1 MKRPCLTLLLSII
14 PLLPLAAQHL
24 NGKGWTAYID
34 PETGCIRSMTVE
46 HAGRTETI
54 PFRTDHMSGPALEGI
69 ALKPDAEGFS
79 GQEGPLKVTMAYQAH
94 DDHLQLRITAVNTGS
109 TPYTPRR
116 LRLRLGVDGEM
127 HTFPQWD
134 EKLFPTL
141 MRCEKS
147 YGWGYLMSPRGIILA
162 LGTEE
167 PVASYALNY
176 IYEEKKEW
184 HWGHQILTE
193 SFDLLH
199 CLPLPDRHPQDLT
212 SLPPGRQKTW
222 TLHLGPVETLHAV
235 KPTLAHWLQAPLAEL
250 ERYTLT
256 PGETTPLT
264 IHSPQRPEKLQ
275 LTGPDGQ
282 TRQLPLK
289 NLRKGGKQR
298 FRLSLQAPAEPGTYR
313 LTIEDRGGKQC
324 EARFYVRKPWLWYL
338 EQARNWTAQYPPL
351 VGGSAEQFYGY
362 YAAALGARH
371 LPAPEKDEPL
381 RQRFERR
388 IQMIVDTLRGT
399 PKQPRALP
407 YRIQNFATAAGIL
420 TDYWQAT
427 HDLRYLRWASRIG
440 DFLCCD
446 SVQWSDGSYRSR
458 QTHYT
463 AVIYPAKSMME
474 LALAEQEAARI
485 DPTWNE
491 AAQRHLASAMKAADD
506 LARRLDNIETEGDM
520 TFEDGMISCSALQ
533 MGMAATLDPS
543 SQRKEVLTRAARY
556 MMRKHE
562 CLEQTLIP
570 DCRMRGATLRYWEAL
585 DVYFSPN
592 QVMNSPHGWTAWK
605 VYAQY
610 YLYLLTGE
618 EAYLSGM
625 MDTIGACMQTVT
637 DEGRLRWG
645 FIPDPYVESWVCVPD
660 PNNPRG
666 WNHCDSI
673 VGEQYLDLI
682 SPWLRPDNADQICD
696 FGNNGGSGDNTLFE
710 MFKALEECALTTA
723 YIIVDRKGNTRTWNC
738 KADLSHGLL
747 QIETTEPSV
756 EKIHINTSR
765 PLNVC
770 INGKRRPTLEPGLVM
785 LTKSE

>member
-24 NGKGWTAYID
+24 NGKGWTAHID

-381 RQRFERR
+381 RQTFERR

-491 AAQRHLASAMKAADD
+491 AAQRHLASAMKAVDD

-533 MGMAATLDPS
+533 MGNGCHPRPFVPAKRGADPRS
-543 SQRKEVLTRAARY
+543 PLHDAETRVPGTNPDSRLPHARRHTALLGSPRRLLLAQPSDELAARMDGVEGLRTILPLPAY
-556 MMRKHE
+556 GRRSLPERHDGHHR
-562 CLEQTLIP
+562 CLHAN
-570 DCRMRGATLRYWEAL
+570 R
-585 DVYFSPN
+585 
-592 QVMNSPHGWTAWK
+592 H
-605 VYAQY
+605 
-610 YLYLLTGE
+610 
-618 EAYLSGM
+618 
-625 MDTIGACMQTVT
+625 
-637 DEGRLRWG
+637 
-645 FIPDPYVESWVCVPD
+645 
-660 PNNPRG
+660 
-666 WNHCDSI
+666 
-673 VGEQYLDLI
+673 
-682 SPWLRPDNADQICD
+682 
-696 FGNNGGSGDNTLFE
+696 
-710 MFKALEECALTTA
+710 
-723 YIIVDRKGNTRTWNC
+723 
-738 KADLSHGLL
+738 
-747 QIETTEPSV
+747 
-756 EKIHINTSR
+756 
-765 PLNVC
+765 
-770 INGKRRPTLEPGLVM
+770 
-785 LTKSE
+785 